1 MSKTKHT
8 IRHAVAAALSLGML
22 LGAGQAFAADPP
34 TKASKMESQEPVT
47 DTWIT
52 TKVKSDLLATK
63 NVSGTDVK
71 VETANGVVSL
81 SGTVATKA
89 EHDKAV
95 STAKAIKGVK
105 SVDASQLKVGAH
117 AAHN

>member
-1 MSKTKHT
+1 MKHQK
-8 IRHAVAAALSLGML
+8 RLSRGVLALSLSVGL
-22 LGAGQAFAADPP
+22 LAGAGQAWAADPP

-63 NVSGTDVK
+63 DVAGTDVK
-71 VETANGVVSL
+71 VETSNGLVSL
-81 SGTVATKA
+81 SGTVATQA

-95 STAKAIKGVK
+95 EVAKGIKGVK
-105 SVDASQLKVGAH
+105 KVDAAQLKVAGH
-117 AAHN
+117 AGH